1 MKLKKKNS
9 IKKKIKNKTNN
20 NKKIRTKFDIK
31 IKKTRYIAILE
42 RICIKNEGRER
53 ERNKNGNTCASN
65 IYLCRF
71 TNKSSSRHF

>member
-9 IKKKIKNKTNN
+9 IKKRLKTKQITI
-20 NKKIRTKFDIK
+20 KKIRTKFDIK
-31 IKKTRYIAILE
+31 IKKQDS
-42 RICIKNEGRER
+42 IKNEGRER

-65 IYLCRF
+65 IYMCRF